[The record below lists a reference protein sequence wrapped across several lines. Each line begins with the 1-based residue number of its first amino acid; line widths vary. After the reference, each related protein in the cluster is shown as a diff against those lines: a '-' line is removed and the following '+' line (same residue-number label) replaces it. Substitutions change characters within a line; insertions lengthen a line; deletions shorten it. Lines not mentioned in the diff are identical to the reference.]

1 MRIQGRDRRCHV
13 QADRLLTS
21 WSTGLQLRCASVAP
35 MTTGVRH
42 MQTTL
47 RTPEKAD
54 YKAIAAW
61 ISDKKACS
69 RWAGPSV
76 PFPFAAANL
85 PELLAVEGGSSY
97 CLSDSN
103 NRCVGFGQFWPGKHG
118 AVHIGRI
125 IISPEARGK
134 GAGRLLCEKLI
145 AQARQSTGASTVTLL
160 VYLDNHAARSLY
172 SSLGFLVIESESTH
186 DLLFMSSTANR

>member
-1 MRIQGRDRRCHV
+1 
-13 QADRLLTS
+13 
-21 WSTGLQLRCASVAP
+21 
-35 MTTGVRH
+35 

-54 YKAIAAW
+54 YKTIGSW
-61 ISDKKACS
+61 IPDKKACT

-97 CLSDSN
+97 CLSDSD
-103 NRCVGFGQFWPGKHG
+103 NRCVGFGQFWPGKQG

-125 IISPEARGK
+125 IISPETRGK
-134 GAGRLLCEKLI
+134 GAGRLLCEKLM
-145 AQARQSTGASTVTLL
+145 AKAWQSTGASTVTLR
-160 VYLDNHAARSLY
+160 VYRDNPAARSLY
-172 SSLGFLVIESESTH
+172 SSLGFSVIESESTD
-186 DLLFMSSTANR
+186 DLLFMSATANEVAREITNKL

>member
-1 MRIQGRDRRCHV
+1 
-13 QADRLLTS
+13 
-21 WSTGLQLRCASVAP
+21 
-35 MTTGVRH
+35 
-42 MQTTL
+42 MQTAL

-85 PELLAVEGGSSY
+85 PELLAVEGCSSY
-97 CLSDSN
+97 CLSDSD
-103 NRCVGFGQFWPGKHG
+103 NRCVGFGQFWPGKQG

-125 IISPEARGK
+125 IVSPEARGN

-145 AQARQSTGASTVTLL
+145 AKAREATGASTVTLR
-160 VYLDNHAARSLY
+160 VYRDNHTAHSLY
-172 SSLGFLVIESESTH
+172 SSLGFFVIESESTD
-186 DLLFMSSTANR
+186 DLLFMSTTVNRSRKAGA